1 MKKIDVLAVLAG
13 VVVGFLIPL
22 NGCGGGGLTPPATG
36 TSTATATTP
45 PPLLSP
51 EQKAQVIGDIKVYG
65 ADAVDLALASWS
77 ASNNQ
82 AATHIATAL
91 KANIEATLLP
101 TLNGN
106 SVSFT
111 AATGAVVGSLYLN
124 VPQVVSV
131 SIQAASMVLDH
142 YYSIPGVQES
152 DKVDFIRAF
161 VQAVD
166 DGCTRYLA
174 APPPIGKTS
183 KSFSVVR

>member
-1 MKKIDVLAVLAG
+1 MKRLSILL
-13 VVVGFLIPL
+13 FTILC
-22 NGCGGGGLTPPATG
+22 GCGGGSTPVTG
-36 TSTATATTP
+36 TNTTTVVTP

-51 EQKAQVIGDIKVYG
+51 EQKAQIIGDIKVYG
-65 ADAVDLALASWS
+65 ADAVDLAFASWS
-77 ASNNQ
+77 ANNNQ
-82 AATHIATAL
+82 TATQVAHAL
-91 KANIEATLLP
+91 KTNIETTLLP

-111 AATGAVVGSLYLN
+111 VATGAVVGSLYMN

-131 SIQAASMVLDH
+131 GIQAASMVLDH
-142 YYSIPGVQES
+142 YYSIPGTEES

-183 KSFSVVR
+183 KAFSIVR